1 MRKNFGPKTWMYPMP
16 VLIIGT
22 YDEDGNANAMNA
34 AWGGIHNDDTVM
46 LCISKS
52 HKTAKNIRTSKAF
65 TISFATKE
73 FATAADYLGLASG
86 NTEVHKIEKAGFTTS
101 RSRFVYAPIIN
112 ELPMTMECELV
123 SIEDENLVGKIVN
136 VSADERIIADDG
148 MIDYRKLAPITYD
161 PIRHLYITLG
171 DAVGHAHSDG
181 RALF

>member
-1 MRKNFGPKTWMYPMP
+1 MRKDFGSKTWMYPMP

-22 YDEDGNANAMNA
+22 YDERGKANAMNA

-52 HKTAKNIRTSKAF
+52 HKTAKNIKASKAF
-65 TISFATKE
+65 TISFATRA

-86 NTEVHKIEKAGFTTS
+86 NTEEHKLEKAGFTTT
-101 RSRFVYAPIIN
+101 RSRFVNAPIIN
-112 ELPMTMECELV
+112 ELPMTMECELL
-123 SIEDENLVGKIVN
+123 SLEEENLVGRILN
-136 VSADERIIADDG
+136 VSADESIIAEDG
-148 MIDYRKLAPITYD
+148 MIDYRKLDPITYD